1 MLKFLLPVDGSDTSN
16 KAVAEFIKL
25 LDWYKEAPEIHL
37 LNVQFPQHGNVTLF
51 IDKES
56 INLYH
61 QEEGMK
67 GLKAARDLL
76 DQAGIACQFHITVGN
91 PEEMITR
98 YAKEMGFDQI
108 VIGPR
113 GLGVVRGLLLGS
125 VASKVMQL
133 STVPVLLIK

>member
-16 KAVAEFIKL
+16 RAVAEFIKL
-25 LDWYKEAPEIHL
+25 LDWYREKPEIHL
-37 LNVQFPQHGNVTLF
+37 LNVQFPQRGNVALF

-56 INLYH
+56 IDLYH
-61 QEEGMK
+61 REEGMK
-67 GLKAARDLL
+67 GLQAARRLL
-76 DQAGIACQFHITVGN
+76 DRAGIACGFHITVGN
-91 PEEMITR
+91 PEEMIVR
-98 YAKEMGFDQI
+98 YAKEIACDQI

-113 GLGVVRGLLLGS
+113 GFGAVRGLLLGS

>member
-1 MLKFLLPVDGSDTSN
+1 MLKFLLPVDGSETSN

-25 LDWYKEAPEIHL
+25 LDWYKETPEIHL
-37 LNVQFPQHGNVTLF
+37 LNVQPPQRGNVARF

-61 QEEGMK
+61 QEEG
-67 GLKAARDLL
+67 LKLLQPARTLL
-76 DQAGIACQFHITVGN
+76 DRAGIVCRFHITVGN
-91 PEEMITR
+91 PEEMIVR
-98 YAKEMGFDQI
+98 YAKMMDCDQI

-113 GLGVVRGLLLGS
+113 GLGTVKGLLLGS

-133 STVPVLLIK
+133 STLPVLLIK

>member
-16 KAVAEFIKL
+16 GAVAKFIKL
-25 LDWYKEAPEIHL
+25 LDWYKEEPEIHL
-37 LNVQFPQHGNVTLF
+37 LNVQFPQRGNVTLF

-67 GLKAARDLL
+67 GLQAARRLL
-76 DQAGIACQFHITVGN
+76 DQAGIACRFHITVGN
-91 PEEMITR
+91 PEEMILR
-98 YAKEMGFDQI
+98 YAKEIDCDQI

-113 GLGVVRGLLLGS
+113 GLGVVKGLLLGS

-133 STVPVLLIK
+133 SAIPVLLVK